1 LSRSDQPWPIPDAL
15 ARQVFFRAQFKLLAY
30 PQGLMTTL
38 SDRIK
43 QANMLLNPLA
53 IPHQGILGRRFDEP
67 DDELRTPFQRD
78 RDRILHSTALRRLQG
93 KTQVFVIGDSDH
105 FRTRLTHTLEVAQI
119 ARDIARALN
128 LNEDVAECIALAHDI
143 GHPPFGHRGEEA
155 LDTWMHTH
163 GLQFEHNLHSFR
175 IVTVLEKRSSLYEGL
190 NLNKEIEN
198 GLLKHSS
205 VHPIDGS
212 PIVHSLEAQT
222 VNIADEIAY
231 TSHDCDDALN
241 GNLFSLSDLLTNELA
256 GEAYDQSKARGTR
269 MRGTLVHIL
278 VHDVIDSSTHGSI
291 QFSSTMRERLNEL
304 RSFLSGKM
312 YLHPRVQNRAI
323 EGQKIIGLLCNHYVT
338 HPTEKILAL
347 GQRTGSNLP
356 EAVKDYVAGMTDNF
370 AWLQAAEEGLLEE
383 LTPEDGQ
390 HSIG

>member
-1 LSRSDQPWPIPDAL
+1 MSSEQPWPIPDASG
-15 ARQVFFRAQFKLLAY
+15 RQVFFRAQTSALAY
-30 PQGLMTTL
+30 PQKLMSTL

-43 QANMLLNPLA
+43 QANILLHPRA
-53 IPHQGILGRRFDEP
+53 IPHEGILGRRFEEP
-67 DDELRTPFQRD
+67 GDELRTPFQRD
-78 RDRILHSTALRRLQG
+78 RDRIFHSTALRRLQG
-93 KTQVFVIGDSDH
+93 KTQVFVTGDSDH

-119 ARDIARALN
+119 ARDITRAIG

-155 LDTWMHTH
+155 LDAWMKTH
-163 GLQFEHNLHSFR
+163 GLRFEHNLHSFR

-212 PIVHSLEAQT
+212 PLQHSLEASA

-231 TSHDCDDALN
+231 SSHDCDDALTAS
-241 GNLFSLSDLLTNELA
+241 LFSLEDLLTNDLA
-256 GEAYDQSKARGTR
+256 AEAYEQSKARGTR
-269 MRGTLVHIL
+269 MRGSLIHLL
-278 VHDVIDSSTHGSI
+278 VHDLIDSSTNDVI
-291 QFSSTMRERLNEL
+291 QFSSDMRTRLNEL

-323 EGQKIIGLLCNHYVT
+323 EGQKIIGLLCNHYLN

-383 LTPEDGQ
+383 LMPDAA
-390 HSIG
+390 